1 MPLDL
6 KDFDEEEER
15 GRSLAQRGL
24 AAHRRLT
31 TADIANLGSLP
42 HRIGVILYRYMILLL
57 EGAQRTELT
66 RRAAALTYTTIL
78 SIFPLL
84 AIVSFIVSFYY
95 DEQKEDEFISWIVD
109 HYIPTIESEAL
120 VFPQTEE
127 SQHIIDRS
135 QEIQQNFIE
144 MFSSVSSAF
153 RESTAGFGV
162 FGFIGLLVTCGI
174 LYWSIESVVN
184 LTWRSSHA
192 IRWTNTLTNF
202 FTVLFFAP
210 IILGLSVAGSGLAFS
225 ILSVEEKNTPAMV
238 DSNGSAETT
247 AVEGTAQGTYSPPA
261 PSEEPNLLTQF
272 FRWMAKTLGVTSTLI
287 PILINAII
295 LSVAFSFIPRT
306 RVLFRYAFLGAMVSA
321 VLWELARY
329 QFISYIY
336 LSSINRTLTD
346 VLGISVIFLIW
357 LYITWLILLLGI
369 LVSYTAQNYDAL
381 WVEKMTGQQLLIDG
395 RMLVALMLVLAAK
408 FESRGG
414 GGLTETE
421 LRKRL
426 GLNQSD
432 FQAAIE
438 HLIRAGQVSVL
449 EDRAYQVAHP
459 PEETPIREILAL
471 GYNLE
476 QLPISLRSRGNL
488 PSVMATVQRRSLEVF
503 GDQSLLDLLK
513 EQDAAKASEA

>member
-6 KDFDEEEER
+6 KDFEEEEGR
-15 GRSLAQRGL
+15 NRSLAQRGL

-31 TADIANLGSLP
+31 TADLSNLGSLP
-42 HRIGVILYRYMILLL
+42 RRIGVMFYRYLILLL
-57 EGAQRTELT
+57 EGIQRTELT

-84 AIVSFIVSFYY
+84 AIISFIVSFYY
-95 DEQKEDEFISWIVD
+95 DEQKEDEFIAWIVD

-127 SQHIIDRS
+127 SQNIIVRS
-135 QEIQQNFIE
+135 QEIQQNFVDL
-144 MFSSVSSAF
+144 FTTVSSAF
-153 RESTAGFGV
+153 RDSTAGFGV

-225 ILSVEEKNTPAMV
+225 ILSVADPAHDVEMVEET
-238 DSNGSAETT
+238 SGETAELN
-247 AVEGTAQGTYSPPA
+247 GTASGTYEPPA
-261 PSEEPNLLTQF
+261 PARSPSLLTEL
-272 FRWMAKTLGVTSTLI
+272 FRWLARTLGVTSTLI
-287 PILINAII
+287 PIMINAII
-295 LSVAFSFIPRT
+295 LSVAFCFIPRT
-306 RVLFRYAFLGAMVSA
+306 RVLFHYAFIGALVSA
-321 VLWELARY
+321 VLWEIARY

-336 LSSINRTLTD
+336 LSTINRTLTD

-369 LVSYTAQNYDAL
+369 LVSYTAQNFEAL
-381 WVEKMTGQQLLIDG
+381 WVEKITGQQLLIDG
-395 RMLVALMLVLAAK
+395 RILVALMLVLAAK

-432 FQAAIE
+432 FHGAIE
-438 HLIRAGQVSVL
+438 HLIRAGQISVL

-459 PEETPIREILAL
+459 PEETTAREILAL
-471 GYNLE
+471 GCNLE
-476 QLPISLRSRGNL
+476 QLPVSLRSKGKL
-488 PSVMATVQRRSLEVF
+488 PAVMAAVQKQSLEVF
-503 GDQSLLDLLK
+503 GDRTLLDLLG
-513 EQDAAKASEA
+513 EQDAPEGAEA